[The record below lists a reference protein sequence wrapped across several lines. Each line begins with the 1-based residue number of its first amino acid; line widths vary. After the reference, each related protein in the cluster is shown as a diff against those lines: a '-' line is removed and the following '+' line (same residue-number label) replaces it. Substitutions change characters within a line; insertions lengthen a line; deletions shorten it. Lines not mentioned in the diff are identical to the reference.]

1 MFEPSYSSLKM
12 LAIINKIVFEPSYSS
27 LKILATSLGFYK
39 WVAFLVI
46 CDTQDK
52 ATGYDVRMKDVSDIF
67 SCR

>member
-1 MFEPSYSSLKM
+1 M
-12 LAIINKIVFEPSYSS
+12 LAIINKIVVMFEPSYSS

-52 ATGYDVRMKDVSDIF
+52 ATGYDVRMKVLVVDKSHGTQKN
-67 SCR
+67 

>member
-1 MFEPSYSSLKM
+1 MSFITKNAMKIVVMFEPCH
-12 LAIINKIVFEPSYSS
+12 SS